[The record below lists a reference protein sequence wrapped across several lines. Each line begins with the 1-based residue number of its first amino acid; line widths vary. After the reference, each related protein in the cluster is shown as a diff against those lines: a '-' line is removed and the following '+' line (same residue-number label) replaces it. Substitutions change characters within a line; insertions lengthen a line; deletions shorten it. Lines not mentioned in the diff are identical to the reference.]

1 MTDASGAATADQL
14 PDLPTDPADGS
25 RRSRLSR
32 IHIPEEAGILAAFA
46 LIFVT
51 LSLVTT
57 TFSQPNSLLAVLRSI
72 SFFGIMALGM
82 TFTQSLGEIDI
93 SVGAIFYLVGV
104 VTSQLMVASVDPLL
118 AAILGIGLGTLLGAA
133 NGAASLLLGVP
144 LIIVSLG
151 ALPLYRGLGLIVSNA
166 RDTVVTDASSIFFE
180 LASHRLFGVLPTP
193 AVVFLGL
200 ALMMHILLQRTHF
213 GYRVQATGS
222 NPKAARLAG
231 IPVNRTRL
239 QVAALLG
246 ATCGIAGVLFVGYF
260 RAVDSSVG
268 SGFELLVISAVV
280 IGGTSILG
288 GSGTIIG
295 TVIGVLII
303 AEISSGIVH
312 LGVPSTY
319 SGFVTGAVIL
329 IAIALDRLVRRRQ
342 ATRLAALRRKE
353 RGEQG

>member
-1 MTDASGAATADQL
+1 MAHGGATVTPDRMTDGSPSP
-14 PDLPTDPADGS
+14 PDGE
-25 RRSRLSR
+25 RRSALSR
-32 IHIPEEAGILAAFA
+32 IRLPEELGILVAFL
-46 LIFVT
+46 LIFAA
-51 LSLVTT
+51 LSLATS

-82 TFTQSLGEIDI
+82 TFALSLGEIDI

-104 VTSQLMVASVDPLL
+104 ATSQLMVASVDPIL
-118 AAILGIGLGTLLGAA
+118 AALLGVVLGTVLGAA

-151 ALPLYRGLGLIVSNA
+151 ALPLYRGLGLILSNA
-166 RDTVVTDASSIFFE
+166 RDTVVTDTSSLFFE
-180 LASHRLFGVLPTP
+180 ITSHKLLGILPMP
-193 AVVFLGL
+193 AVVFLVL
-200 ALMMHILLQRTHF
+200 VAAMHVLLSRTHF

-231 IPVNRTRL
+231 IPVDRTRL
-239 QVAALLG
+239 QVSALLG

-268 SGFELLVISAVV
+268 TGFELPVISAVV

-288 GSGTIIG
+288 GSGTILG
-295 TVIGVLII
+295 TFIGVLII
-303 AEISSGIVH
+303 AAISSGIVH

-319 SGFVTGAVIL
+319 SGFVTGTVIL
-329 IAIALDRLVRRRQ
+329 VAIALDRIVRRRQ
-342 ATRLAALRRKE
+342 AARLAATRRKE
-353 RGEQG
+353 RSEQT

>member
-1 MTDASGAATADQL
+1 VAFLIIFAV
-14 PDLPTDPADGS
+14 
-25 RRSRLSR
+25 
-32 IHIPEEAGILAAFA
+32 LA
-46 LIFVT
+46 
-51 LSLVTT
+51 VTT
-57 TFSQPNSLLAVLRSI
+57 TTFAQPNSLLAVLRSI
-72 SFFGIMALGM
+72 SYFGIMALGM

-104 VTSQLMVASVDPLL
+104 VTSQLMVASVDPFL
-118 AAILGIGLGTLLGAA
+118 AAAMGIALGALLGFA

-151 ALPLYRGLGLIVSNA
+151 ALPLYRGLGLITSSA
-166 RDTVVTDASSIFFE
+166 RDTVVTDTSSLFFE
-180 LASHRLFGVLPTP
+180 LASHRVLGVLPMP
-193 AVVFLGL
+193 AVVFLVL
-200 ALMMHILLQRTHF
+200 AVLMHVLLQRTHF

-231 IPVNRTRL
+231 IPVDRTRL

-246 ATCGIAGVLFVGYF
+246 LTCGIAGVLFVGYF

-268 SGFELLVISAVV
+268 TGFELLVISAVV

-288 GSGTIIG
+288 GSGTIVG

-319 SGFVTGAVIL
+319 SGFVTGGVIL

-342 ATRLAALRRKE
+342 AARLAAARRQERKE
-353 RGEQG
+353 G

>member
-1 MTDASGAATADQL
+1 MPAGSPAVEPSAAAAPQSDPHATRSPAPRRVRL
-14 PDLPTDPADGS
+14 PDELG
-25 RRSRLSR
+25 
-32 IHIPEEAGILAAFA
+32 
-46 LIFVT
+46 IFVAFLVIFAA
-51 LSLVTT
+51 LSLATT

-72 SFFGIMALGM
+72 SYFGIMALGM

-93 SVGAIFYLVGV
+93 SVGAIFYLVAV
-104 VTSQLMVASVDPLL
+104 VTAQLMAASVDPFL
-118 AAILGIGLGTLLGAA
+118 AAGAGLLLGVLLGTA

-144 LIIVSLG
+144 IIIVSLG
-151 ALPLYRGLGLIVSNA
+151 ALPLYRGLGLIISNA
-166 RDTVVTDASSIFFE
+166 RDTVVTDTSSLFFE
-180 LASHRLFGVLPTP
+180 IASHRLFGVLPMP
-193 AVVFLGL
+193 AVVFLVL
-200 ALMMHILLQRTHF
+200 ALLAHVLLQRTHF

-231 IPVNRTRL
+231 IPVDRTRL
-239 QVAALLG
+239 QVAAFLG
-246 ATCGIAGVLFVGYF
+246 FACGIAGVLFVGYF
-260 RAVDSSVG
+260 RAVDASVG

-288 GSGTIIG
+288 GSGTIAG

-329 IAIALDRLVRRRQ
+329 IAIGVDRLVRRRQ
-342 ATRLAALRRKE
+342 AARLAAARRLERKE
-353 RGEQG
+353 EA